1 MSIANV
7 VPPSVPVEELYKTFK
22 AIDTRK
28 DGFIDIAEIT
38 EVLKQT
44 GLTSGVGDSSEA
56 DVLRKEC
63 KEFMTLIAAE
73 NPNLRITF
81 DEFRAAHEKYPVIQK
96 LSKKILGGTLER
108 AAEAHRQ
115 IQRRATVTMDSSA
128 ADPSADVLTRAHS
141 VPSQGQ
147 ANETQLTEV
156 AKESVSSS
164 SPPPSGAQQGRI
176 IGNSPVRSPAELKQC
191 SEEITKQLSIDVKA
205 SPIVPPPLASAD
217 TNAGEGN
224 RAVPDT
230 APLNSKFV
238 DITLTPE
245 SKTGGISKTGSN
257 GHSNVVQY
265 IASKEVAELRPQY
278 SLVPTA
284 DPNNQ
289 QIYCRCSIM

>member
-115 IQRRATVTMDSSA
+115 IQRRATVSSDSST

-141 VPSQGQ
+141 VNVPSQGQ
-147 ANETQLTEV
+147 ANEAQPAEV
-156 AKESVSSS
+156 VKEAVSSS
-164 SPPPSGAQQGRI
+164 PSGTQGHIR
-176 IGNSPVRSPAELKQC
+176 NSPVRSPAELKQC
-191 SEEITKQLSIDVKA
+191 SEEITKQLSIDVQA
-205 SPIVPPPLASAD
+205 SPIVPTALASAD
-217 TNAGEGN
+217 INGGESS

-230 APLNSKFV
+230 APLNTKFV

-245 SKTGGISKTGSN
+245 SKTGGLSKTGSN
-257 GHSNVVQY
+257 GQTNVVQY